1 MLWQR
6 FACARPSRLHL
17 STAARVQLL
26 KVFFPKT
33 SEYERRKLA
42 LAVPPSVAAVPGL
55 YGYLQL
61 DLLRD
66 IFDAHLPRGR
76 EDYVKAAAEA
86 VRQLLGALG
95 LGDHCAADG
104 RGAHFDA
111 LDVDGDGRVRA
122 AAGVLCV
129 ALACACTARWLHKSH
144 RCPCLDPACSLTS
157 DRLFRP
163 R

>member
-1 MLWQR
+1 M
-6 FACARPSRLHL
+6 
-17 STAARVQLL
+17 QLL

-61 DLLRD
+61 DLLRET
-66 IFDAHLPRGR
+66 FDAHLPRGR
-76 EDYVKAAAEA
+76 EDYVKAAAES

-95 LGDHCAADG
+95 LGDQCAADG

-122 AAGVLCV
+122 ALRAMLLRRVCPAVHVNMGPCS
-129 ALACACTARWLHKSH
+129 CTS
-144 RCPCLDPACSLTS
+144 PNG
-157 DRLFRP
+157 
-163 R
+163 